1 MLVYAWIMPF
11 TSCLRAMVKVLTF
24 FTFGNVFKMCE
35 LAIVRVKWKKFTA
48 AIVMQCGESTLWQ
61 SRIFNKLPP
70 SQQLSWSVP
79 DKIAPPPGSSHC
91 HCGTWLP
98 FVPRRFLRCIV
109 PQVWRADS
117 TSLLWAVT
125 LYLLIMLCAVK
136 RVPSP
141 HCITMRPGTYTKQPL
156 EGSVPKHLHWTWPT
170 TTHWWSILT
179 AHSQYWQR
187 GTGRHKSEM
196 LQVTFSY

>member
-1 MLVYAWIMPF
+1 MLVYAWILPF

-61 SRIFNKLPP
+61 PRMFNKLPP
-70 SQQLSWSVP
+70 FQQLSWNVP
-79 DKIAPPPGSSHC
+79 DKIAAPHGSSHY

-98 FVPRRFLRCIV
+98 FVPWRFLRCIV
-109 PQVWRADS
+109 PSIWRADS

-136 RVPSP
+136 GCFHHIASQLDLGHIPANLLREICPNTCVE
-141 HCITMRPGTYTKQPL
+141 PGLQPL
-156 EGSVPKHLHWTWPT
+156 IGE
-170 TTHWWSILT
+170 
-179 AHSQYWQR
+179 A
-187 GTGRHKSEM
+187 
-196 LQVTFSY
+196 F